1 VPPRGV
7 VAGPARLRWVHL
19 EMRARASPEGAPA
32 LRLGQAAAPSVVRG
46 PGCRW
51 RGLPRGRFSGRLSR
65 FDWIVLPSARAV
77 SSVAF
82 VGPRSGDGAA
92 AGQRARRRQRMR
104 AALKLS
110 FGPPRFGCGI
120 SDREVGPS
128 GSPTAAATPRLSW
141 SGSPRELVRRLAC
154 GRQLRPIRLHSRGR
168 AMIKN
173 EAPAPKGQI
182 LLLADGCG
190 CYCGA
195 RVPVSRS

>member
-1 VPPRGV
+1 MRSAPQSSSWNTRSLDLNLAQLTTSNG
-7 VAGPARLRWVHL
+7 AASRCRCRPARLRWVHL

-82 VGPRSGDGAA
+82 VGPRCGRRAEGPAA
-92 AGQRARRRQRMR
+92 STDA

-120 SDREVGPS
+120 SDREVAPADHL
-128 GSPTAAATPRLSW
+128 PP
-141 SGSPRELVRRLAC
+141 
-154 GRQLRPIRLHSRGR
+154 QRPLDSRG
-168 AMIKN
+168 
-173 EAPAPKGQI
+173 
-182 LLLADGCG
+182 ADHLE
-190 CYCGA
+190 
-195 RVPVSRS
+195 SS